1 MGVNF
6 YLLDTH
12 VLLWWLFDD
21 VSLSKHAK
29 NAITSPDSRIFVS
42 SVSGWEISIKHH
54 IGKMPHVGPLIKGLP
69 LYVRRERFEIL
80 PISFEH
86 AMAAGA
92 LDGKHKDPFDRMLI
106 AQARAEEC
114 ILISNDKI
122 FKKYKVPCSV
132 ART

>member
-21 VSLSKHAK
+21 PNLSKHAK
-29 NAITSPDSRIFVS
+29 NAITSSDSRIFIS

-54 IGKMPHVGPLIKGLP
+54 IGKMPHVGSLIKELP
-69 LYVRRERFEIL
+69 LHVRRERFEIL

-106 AQARAEEC
+106 AQARVEKLV
-114 ILISNDKI
+114 LISNDKI
-122 FKKYKVPCSV
+122 FKKYKIPLLW
-132 ART
+132 

>member
-1 MGVNF
+1 MGVSF

-21 VSLSKHAK
+21 PHLSKHAK
-29 NAITSPDSRIFVS
+29 NAIISPDSRIFIS
-42 SVSGWEISIKHH
+42 SVSGWEISIKYY
-54 IGKMPHVGPLIKGLP
+54 IGKMPHVGPLIKELP
-69 LYVRRERFEIL
+69 MYIRRERFEIL

-106 AQARAEEC
+106 AQAHSENLT
-114 ILISNDKI
+114 LISNDKI
-122 FKKYKVPCSV
+122 FKKYKVPLLW
-132 ART
+132 

>member
-21 VSLSKHAK
+21 PKLSKHAK
-29 NAITSPDSRIFVS
+29 NAIISSDSRIFIS

-54 IGKMPHVGPLIKGLP
+54 LGKMPHVGHLLKELP
-69 LYVRRERFEIL
+69 RYIRRERFEIL

-86 AMAAGA
+86 GLVAGS
-92 LDGKHKDPFDRMLI
+92 LGGKHKDPFDRMLI
-106 AQARAEEC
+106 AQARIEELT
-114 ILISNDKI
+114 LISNDKI
-122 FKKYKVPCSV
+122 FKKNKVQLLW
-132 ART
+132 

>member
-21 VSLSKHAK
+21 VQLSIRARD
-29 NAITSPDSRIFVS
+29 AIIDPNSRVFVS
-42 SVSGWEISIKHH
+42 SVCGWEISIKHH
-54 IGKMPHVGPLIKGLP
+54 LGKLPHVGRIMKELP

-80 PISFEH
+80 PISLEH
-86 AMAAGA
+86 ALAAGA

-106 AQARAEEC
+106 AQACNEELT
-114 ILISNDKI
+114 LISNDKV
-122 FKKYKVPCSV
+122 FKQYKVSV
-132 ART
+132 LW

>member
-12 VLLWWLFDD
+12 TLLWWLFDD
-21 VSLSKHAK
+21 PGLSKHAK

-54 IGKMPHVGPLIKGLP
+54 IGKMPHVGHLVKELP
-69 LYVRRERFEIL
+69 LYIRRERFEIL

-92 LDGKHKDPFDRMLI
+92 LDSKHKDPFDRMLI
-106 AQARAEEC
+106 AQTRLEEL
-114 ILISNDKI
+114 ILISNDKV
-122 FKKYKVPCSV
+122 FKKYKIPLLW
-132 ART
+132 

>member
-1 MGVNF
+1 MEVNF

-21 VSLSKHAK
+21 PSLSKHAK
-29 NAITSPDSRIFVS
+29 NTITSPDSRIFVS

-54 IGKMPHVGPLIKGLP
+54 IGKLPHISHLVKELP
-69 LYVRRERFEIL
+69 LYIRRERFEIL

-86 AMAAGA
+86 AIAAGG

-106 AQARAEEC
+106 AQARMEKLV
-114 ILISNDKI
+114 LISNDKV
-122 FKKYKVPCSV
+122 FKKYKVPLLW
-132 ART
+132 

>member
-21 VSLSKHAK
+21 PALSKQAK
-29 NAITSPDSRIFVS
+29 NAITSPDSRVFVS

-54 IGKMPHVGPLIKGLP
+54 IGKMPHVGHLVKELP
-69 LYVRRERFEIL
+69 LYIRRERFEIL

-106 AQARAEEC
+106 AQARTDEL
-114 ILISNDKI
+114 ILISNDKV
-122 FKKYKVPCSV
+122 FKKYKVPLLW
-132 ART
+132 